1 LALTKTL
8 EQIIQECRQK
18 HNQEKKLIITKA
30 NTLKQIRNSQEDT
43 GIINIV
49 YLH

>member
-18 HNQEKKLIITKA
+18 HNQEKPIITKD
-30 NTLKQIRNSQEDT
+30 NTLKRIRNSQEDT